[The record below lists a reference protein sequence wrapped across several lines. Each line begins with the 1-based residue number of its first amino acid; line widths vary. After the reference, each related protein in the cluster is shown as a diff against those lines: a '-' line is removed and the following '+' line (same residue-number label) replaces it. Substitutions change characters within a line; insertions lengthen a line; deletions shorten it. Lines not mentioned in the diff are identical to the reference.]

1 MKPSSER
8 ALLPHFFPTCAA
20 IAAWVLSAANPSFA
34 NTVTYTGTSVIFE
47 GTTTGSSGPLGARA
61 TFTTG
66 TGGVLKL
73 LLENTSPPPSGA
85 PEDLLTS
92 FYFNVLSGTTTGT
105 SAPLTYQSA
114 LGQVYVT
121 LQDFPDFPAKWDPPI
136 PPSTTGTVTYPVP
149 PLLSNLQ
156 AFNKGDSTWQ
166 FRDGLALADTT
177 PPLAFG
183 VGTVGNSDFDP
194 YGFNGSI
201 VGNDDFGIYV
211 GEVSTANLDGYLLVK
226 DSISFEFAG
235 FGGFNLAQISP
246 YGVFGFGSSPEFV
259 VTVPEPA
266 GLVIALVG
274 TGVCALERCRRRRP
288 APVLS

>member
-1 MKPSSER
+1 MKPSFER
-8 ALLPHFFPTCAA
+8 GLHPRFSPAWAAVA
-20 IAAWVLSAANPSFA
+20 IAALMAGNPSFA

-73 LLENTSPPPSGA
+73 LLENTSTPPSKG

-105 SAPLTYQSA
+105 PAPLTYQSA

-121 LQDFPDFPAKWDPPI
+121 LEDFPDFPAKWDPPVS
-136 PPSTTGTVTYPVP
+136 PSVTGTVTYPAP
-149 PLLSNLQ
+149 PQLSNLQ
-156 AFNKGDSTWQ
+156 ALSKGALTWE
-166 FRDGLALADTT
+166 FRNGLALADTT

-194 YGFNGSI
+194 YGFEGSV
-201 VGNDDFGIYV
+201 VGNDDFGIFV
-211 GEVSTANLDGYLLVK
+211 GEVSTANLDGWLLVK

-235 FGGFNLAQISP
+235 FNGFDLTQISP

-266 GLVIALVG
+266 GAVIALIG
-274 TGVCALERCRRRRP
+274 AGACALERRRRCRAP
-288 APVLS
+288 AVS